1 MDFRNYKFKDYIK
14 KAVEDLGFKEFTDV
28 QLSVFDNLKT
38 NKNILAKSR
47 TGSGKTHAF
56 LLPIFNDLDENLN
69 EVQAT
74 IIAPTKELSMQIYKV
89 AQHIASFS
97 PNAINIKLFSG
108 GTDRLK
114 EIEKLKGNTPQI
126 VIGTP
131 GKIKDLA
138 IDENVLKIY
147 TSKYFIIDEV
157 DMTFESGFSDELDII
172 SATVSN
178 AKMMF
183 FSATVSEQILPF
195 IKKYMTNV
203 EFIEIKNNTEAKI
216 EHVWIPLKHKER
228 LDCLGDLLSC
238 ISPYLCII
246 FVNKKENVQPVAN
259 YLSSKGYF
267 TGVMHGDLTPRERK
281 RVLQDCNKLKYQYL
295 VATDLAA
302 RGIDIEGVTHI
313 INYELPYDYEFY
325 LHRSGR
331 TGRMHNDGIVYS
343 FYESID
349 DQYLDNLSKKKI
361 SPTYFEIKDGE
372 LIPYKGRNT
381 RQNRVKP
388 QTDYQKEA
396 AKLVPKSDK
405 VKPGY
410 KKKRQAQI
418 DELARKLKK
427 KDQKRRYYK

>member
-1 MDFRNYKFKDYIK
+1 
-14 KAVEDLGFKEFTDV
+14 
-28 QLSVFDNLKT
+28 
-38 NKNILAKSR
+38 
-47 TGSGKTHAF
+47 
-56 LLPIFNDLDENLN
+56 
-69 EVQAT
+69 
-74 IIAPTKELSMQIYKV
+74 
-89 AQHIASFS
+89 
-97 PNAINIKLFSG
+97 
-108 GTDRLK
+108 
-114 EIEKLKGNTPQI
+114 
-126 VIGTP
+126 
-131 GKIKDLA
+131 
-138 IDENVLKIY
+138 
-147 TSKYFIIDEV
+147 
-157 DMTFESGFSDELDII
+157 
-172 SATVSN
+172 
-178 AKMMF
+178 
-183 FSATVSEQILPF
+183 
-195 IKKYMTNV
+195 
-203 EFIEIKNNTEAKI
+203 
-216 EHVWIPLKHKER
+216 
-228 LDCLGDLLSC
+228 
-238 ISPYLCII
+238 
-246 FVNKKENVQPVAN
+246 
-259 YLSSKGYF
+259 
-267 TGVMHGDLTPRERK
+267 MHGDLTPRERK

-331 TGRMHNDGIVYS
+331 TGRMHSDGIVYS

>member
-1 MDFRNYKFKDYIK
+1 
-14 KAVEDLGFKEFTDV
+14 
-28 QLSVFDNLKT
+28 
-38 NKNILAKSR
+38 
-47 TGSGKTHAF
+47 
-56 LLPIFNDLDENLN
+56 
-69 EVQAT
+69 
-74 IIAPTKELSMQIYKV
+74 
-89 AQHIASFS
+89 
-97 PNAINIKLFSG
+97 
-108 GTDRLK
+108 
-114 EIEKLKGNTPQI
+114 
-126 VIGTP
+126 
-131 GKIKDLA
+131 
-138 IDENVLKIY
+138 
-147 TSKYFIIDEV
+147 
-157 DMTFESGFSDELDII
+157 MTFESGFQDELDII
-172 SATVSN
+172 AATVSN

-259 YLSSKGYF
+259 FLSSRGYF

-331 TGRMHNDGIVYS
+331 TGRMYSDGIVYS

-349 DQYLDNLSKKKI
+349 DQYLDNLNKKKI
-361 SPTYFEIKDGE
+361 TPTYFEIKDGE

-381 RQNRVKP
+381 RQNRIKP

-418 DELARKLKK
+418 DELAKKLKK

>member
-1 MDFRNYKFKDYIK
+1 MDFKNFEFKNYIK

-28 QLSVFDNLKT
+28 QLSVFNNLKT

-56 LLPIFNDLDENLN
+56 LLPIFNDLDEELN
-69 EVQAT
+69 QVQAT

-97 PNAINIKLFSG
+97 PKAINIKLFSG

-114 EIEKLKGNTPQI
+114 EIDKLKGNTPQI

-147 TSKYFIIDEV
+147 TSKYFVVDEV

-172 SATVSN
+172 AATLSD

-183 FSATVSEQILPF
+183 FSATVSEQVLPF

-216 EHVWIPLKHKER
+216 EHIWIPLKHKER

-246 FVNKKENVQPVAN
+246 FVNKKDNVQPVAN
-259 YLSSKGYF
+259 YLSSLGYF

-343 FYESID
+343 FYESVD

-361 SPTYFEIKDGE
+361 VPTYFEIKDKE
-372 LIPYKGRNT
+372 LVPYKGRNT

-418 DELARKLKK
+418 DEIARKLKK